1 MAKISTLVKKIFF
14 HSEKEDFTLKNKQA
28 VREWIANIVIQHG
41 FNLFELNYIFVSDE
55 RIFQINAESLDHHY
69 YTDII
74 TFHYHD
80 PESKDLYSDIYIS
93 IDSVMENAKN
103 LGIDNWQDELHRVMI
118 HGVLHLL
125 GFDDHSEVD
134 IAEIRKQE
142 ENALSLRKFI

>member
-14 HSEKEDFTLKNKQA
+14 HSEKEGFVLKNKQA
-28 VREWIANIVIQHG
+28 IREWIANIIAENG

-74 TFHYHD
+74 TFHYHE
-80 PESKDLYSDIYIS
+80 PESKDLYSDIYVS
-93 IDSVMENAKN
+93 IDRVIENGAN
-103 LGIDNWQDELHRVMI
+103 LGVEWQDELHRVMI

-125 GFDDHSEVD
+125 GFDDHSEEN
-134 IAEIRKQE
+134 IAEMRKQE
-142 ENALSLRKFI
+142 NLALSLRKFL